1 MNAYP
6 DEPVTCTSMDWCYF
20 FTPCED
26 LREDMPDMKFSFK
39 TNEEGGELVTYSIKP
54 LSFLYSDVDYRTKIK
69 TCHLG
74 IIGQKWNDMEHWV
87 LGGAF
92 MENFYVTYDATNS
105 E

>member
-1 MNAYP
+1 MPSSSFEKFKEDVMNAYP

-54 LSFLYSDVDYRTKIK
+54 LSFLYSDVDYRTNIK

-74 IIGQKWNDMEHWV
+74 IIGQKWNDMDHWV

-92 MENFYVTYDATNS
+92 
-105 E
+105 